1 MARAIWS
8 GALNFGLVT
17 VPVELYSATQDHTIH
32 FRQFQR
38 DTSDRIRY
46 RRVNERTGEEVPYD
60 QIVKGYDLGGDE
72 YVLIEPEE
80 LEEVAP
86 GRSRTIDID
95 AFVDLEEI
103 DPVYFQKTYWLAP
116 AKEEF
121 GRAYSLLIDAMARTN
136 RAGIARF
143 VMRGKEYIAAVRA
156 GDGVLVLNTL
166 LFPEDIRVPEQEI
179 SKLPAPGQA
188 REKEV
193 DMAVSLIESMA
204 EEWNPEEYHDTYTE
218 RVLQLIDDKRAGRTI
233 TPAEQPR
240 EATKVVD
247 LFEALSRSVEG
258 RRQGA
263 GQAAG
268 DTGEAGGEREADRT
282 AAGSTSGGTARSTRK
297 ESKAGRTGSAKGTR
311 ESATR
316 SRDTGG
322 AGRSRADGEL
332 SELTKGELD
341 RMARELDVKG
351 RSKMNRAEL
360 EQAVREAGGK
370 GARRRAS

>member
-38 DTSDRIRY
+38 GTSDRIRY

-60 QIVKGYDLGGDE
+60 EIVKGYDLGGDE
-72 YVLIEPEE
+72 YVIIEPEE
-80 LEEVAP
+80 LDEIAP

-103 DPVYFQKTYWLAP
+103 DPIFFQKTYWLAP

-121 GRAYSLLIDAMARTN
+121 GRAYSLLIEAMAKTN
-136 RAGIARF
+136 RAGLARF

-166 LFPEDIRVPEQEI
+166 LFPEDIREPRKEI
-179 SKLPAPGQA
+179 SKLPEVGQA

-204 EEWNPEEYHDTYTE
+204 EDWEPDEYRDTYTE
-218 RVLQLIDDKRAGRTI
+218 RVMQLIEDKRAGRTV
-233 TPAEQPR
+233 TPAEEPR

-258 RRQGA
+258 RKRGA
-263 GQAAG
+263 EKPGKPRDRAGEAEREKPRRGRASDKKAEGGAPKSKGAAG
-268 DTGEAGGEREADRT
+268 PG
-282 AAGSTSGGTARSTRK
+282 
-297 ESKAGRTGSAKGTR
+297 
-311 ESATR
+311 
-316 SRDTGG
+316 
-322 AGRSRADGEL
+322 L
-332 SELTKGELD
+332 SDLTKSELD
-341 RMARELDVKG
+341 RMARDLDVKG

-360 EQAVREAGGK
+360 EKAVRAASRRQE
-370 GARRRAS
+370 RRRAS

>member
-1 MARAIWS
+1 MARAIWN

-38 DTSDRIRY
+38 GTSDRIRY

-60 QIVKGYDLGGDE
+60 EIVKGYDLGGDE
-72 YVLIEPEE
+72 YVIIEPHE
-80 LEEVAP
+80 LDEIAP

-103 DPVYFQKTYWLAP
+103 DPIYFQKTYWLAP

-121 GRAYSLLIDAMARTN
+121 GRAYSLLIEAMARTN
-136 RAGIARF
+136 RAGLARF

-166 LFPEDIRVPEQEI
+166 LFPEDIREPRKEI
-179 SKLPAPGQA
+179 SKLPEVGQV
-188 REKEV
+188 RDKEV

-218 RVLQLIDDKRAGRTI
+218 RVMQLVEDKRAGRTI
-233 TPAEQPR
+233 TPAEEPR

-247 LFEALSRSVEG
+247 LFEALSRSIEG
-258 RRQGA
+258 RKR
-263 GQAAG
+263 G
-268 DTGEAGGEREADRT
+268 DDRKSDEREKPSRAGEKSRT
-282 AAGSTSGGTARSTRK
+282 RGK
-297 ESKAGRTGSAKGTR
+297 DSKGRTTKSR
-311 ESATR
+311 EKQP
-316 SRDTGG
+316 D
-322 AGRSRADGEL
+322 L
-332 SELTKGELD
+332 STLTKSDLD
-341 RMARELDVKG
+341 KMARDLGVKG

-360 EQAVREAGGK
+360 EKAVRDANRRQE
-370 GARRRAS
+370 RRRAS

>member
-17 VPVELYSATQDHTIH
+17 VPVELYSATQDHTVH

-38 DTSDRIRY
+38 GTSDRIRY

-60 QIVKGYDLGGDE
+60 EIVKGYDLGGDE
-72 YVLIEPEE
+72 YVLIEPGE
-80 LEEVAP
+80 LDEVAP

-103 DPVYFQKTYWLAP
+103 DPIYFQKTYWLAP
-116 AKEEF
+116 SKEEF
-121 GRAYSLLIDAMARTN
+121 GRAYTLLIEAMAKTN
-136 RAGIARF
+136 RAGLARF

-179 SKLPAPGQA
+179 SKLPTGVEPRG
-188 REKEV
+188 KEV

-204 EEWNPEEYHDTYTE
+204 EEWQPEDYHDTYTE
-218 RVLQLIDDKRAGRTI
+218 RVMQLIEDKREGRTI
-233 TPAEQPR
+233 TPAEEPR

-258 RRQGA
+258 RKQ
-263 GQAAG
+263 
-268 DTGEAGGEREADRT
+268 GGEQEAEARPKR
-282 AAGSTSGGTARSTRK
+282 AARSGGTSGGEAKSRSK
-297 ESKAGRTGSAKGTR
+297 QAEP
-311 ESATR
+311 
-316 SRDTGG
+316 D
-322 AGRSRADGEL
+322 L
-332 SELTKGELD
+332 SEATKADLD

-351 RSKMNRAEL
+351 RSRMNRDEL
-360 EQAVREAGGK
+360 EKAVRAASK
-370 GARRRAS
+370 RQDRRRAS